1 MTTRLLKGIRAIDMT
16 EVWAGPMGTSLLG
29 DLGADV
35 IRLESFPRP
44 PAISRPLR
52 EGNAAAGDGPPYERA
67 GSHHMANRNKRNI
80 AVNIR
85 SEGGAEVMRRLVA
98 SVDVL
103 VEGYSAGTIEGL
115 GFGWEQLRAINPR
128 LVMLSMP
135 GWGVEG
141 PYRGYATLGSGLD
154 ATLGHMAIRGYPDG
168 PVDQVPSMFH
178 TDATGAVGLVTAVV
192 AGLLR
197 REETGEGCFID
208 MSQAEAFAWQLPALY
223 AEWTMN
229 RRIPPRLGNAEP
241 HVVPHGCYRAAD
253 GEAGVESWVA
263 VAAENDRQWT
273 GVSQAAGHPEWAESP
288 HPWSTVIGRIRS
300 RSEIDAALAEFVG
313 RGIAEDVATSIAEA
327 GGIAAPVITH
337 VGLMTSPQLAA
348 REWLKTVTH
357 RYAGTQT
364 LPGFLWRVE
373 PDEATWDRACGLVGE
388 HNLEVLHE
396 VGYGTDQVADLL
408 AQGSI
413 GDRYGG

>member
-1 MTTRLLKGIRAIDMT
+1 MTTTLLQGIRAIDMT

-52 EGNAAAGDGPPYERA
+52 EGNAAPGEGPPYERA

-115 GFGWEQLRAINPR
+115 GFGWQQLRELNPR

-168 PVDQVPSMFH
+168 PPDQVPTMFH

-197 REETGEGCFID
+197 REENGEGCFID
-208 MSQAEAFAWQLPALY
+208 MSQAEAFAWQLPGLFA
-223 AEWTMN
+223 AWTMN
-229 RRIPPRLGNAEP
+229 HRIPRRLGNAEP
-241 HVVPHGCYRAAD
+241 HVVPHGCYRAAG
-253 GEAGVESWVA
+253 GEAGAESWVA
-263 VAAENDRQWT
+263 IAAETDRQWR
-273 GVSQAAGHPEWAESP
+273 GVAVAAGHPEWAESP
-288 HPWSTVIGRIRS
+288 HPWATVTGRMRS
-300 RSEIDAALAEFVG
+300 RDAIDSALTAFVG
-313 RGIAEDVATSIAEA
+313 AGIAEDVATSIANA
-327 GGIAAPVITH
+327 GGIAAPVIAH

-348 REWLKTVTH
+348 REWLQTVTH

-373 PDEATWDRACGLVGE
+373 PDEPSWDLPCGLVGE
-388 HNLEVLHE
+388 HNAEVLGQL
-396 VGYGTDQVADLL
+396 GYGADEIAELI
-408 AQGSI
+408 AQGAI

>member
-1 MTTRLLKGIRAIDMT
+1 MTTRLLEGVRAIDMT

-52 EGNAAAGDGPPYERA
+52 EGNAAPGDGPPYERA

-85 SEGGAEVMRRLVA
+85 TEDGAEVMRRLVA
-98 SVDVL
+98 SADVL

-115 GFGWEQLRAINPR
+115 GFGWDQLRAINPR

-135 GWGVEG
+135 GWGVDG

-154 ATLGHMAIRGYPDG
+154 ATLGHMAVRGYPEG
-168 PVDQVPSMFH
+168 PADQVPTMFH

-241 HVVPHGCYRAAD
+241 HVVPHGCYRAAG
-253 GEAGVESWVA
+253 GEAGAESWVA
-263 VAAENDRQWT
+263 IAAENDRQWA
-273 GVSQAAGHPEWAESP
+273 GVAQAAGHPEWAQP
-288 HPWSTVIGRIRS
+288 AHAWSTVTGRIHARA
-300 RSEIDAALAEFVG
+300 EIDAALAHFVG
-313 RGIAEDVATSIAEA
+313 AGNAEEVATSIALA

-348 REWLKTVTH
+348 RDWLQTVTH
-357 RYAGTQT
+357 RYAGTQA
-364 LPGFLWRVE
+364 LAGFLWRVE
-373 PDEATWDRACGLVGE
+373 PDEPAWDRVCGLVGE
-388 HNLEVLHE
+388 HNVEVLGELGYSVDE
-396 VGYGTDQVADLL
+396 VTELL
-408 AQGSI
+408 ARGSI

>member
-1 MTTRLLKGIRAIDMT
+1 MTTHLLRGIRAVDMT

-35 IRLESFPRP
+35 IRLESYPRP

-52 EGNAAAGDGPPYERA
+52 EGNGAAGDGPPYERA

-115 GFGWEQLRAINPR
+115 GFGWEQLHAINPR

-168 PVDQVPSMFH
+168 PADQVPTMFH
-178 TDATGAVGLVTAVV
+178 TDATGAVGLVTAVI

-223 AEWTMN
+223 ADWTMN
-229 RRIPPRLGNAEP
+229 QRIPPRLGNAEP
-241 HVVPHGCYRAAD
+241 HVVPHGCYRAAG
-253 GEAGVESWVA
+253 GEAGAESWVA
-263 VAAENDRQWT
+263 IAAEHDGHWAGIAR
-273 GVSQAAGHPEWAESP
+273 AAGHPEWAESG
-288 HPWSTVIGRIRS
+288 HPWSTVTRRIRS
-300 RSEIDAALAEFVG
+300 RSDIDAALAAFVATG
-313 RGIAEDVATSIAEA
+313 TAEDIATSIAEA

-337 VGLMTSPQLAA
+337 VGLMTSPQIAA
-348 REWLKTVTH
+348 REWLQTVTH

-364 LPGFLWRVE
+364 LAGFLWGVD
-373 PDEATWDRACGLVGE
+373 PDAPSWDLPCGLVGE
-388 HNLEVLHE
+388 HNVEVLGELGYKPRE
-396 VGYGTDQVADLL
+396 VDALL
-408 AQGSI
+408 AAGAI
-413 GDRYGG
+413 GDRYGA